1 MNTKNQSPAESN
13 SSRGADDD
21 SRIVSPCPVCGGAPR
36 SLYTIDRFEKPFDIL
51 RCPDCALQMQATI
64 PEDASELY
72 DEDYYTGRAEYSY
85 RDEREQRRFDRYVLD
100 ARLRTIARYAAPP
113 ADFVDVGAAFGAFV
127 EAAQAA
133 GYRARG
139 LDVSEYAAADARS
152 RGLDVRVGELIPGAF
167 EPASV
172 DVLTMIEVFEH
183 LTQPRAAMRALRESM
198 RPGGLVVVQT
208 ANFRG
213 AQARRAGGD
222 YHYYLPG
229 HFYYYSSDN
238 LRRLFAEFGFSRV
251 KIFRPVDFA
260 LLAKLKKSRGG
271 FTRARDYLGWLR
283 IAWYH
288 WKGMLHFGEYALT
301 SSMVLYAWRDAD
313 DAQPR

>member
-1 MNTKNQSPAESN
+1 MTHQSQAQHRKQASPPHGPAKHPNESH
-13 SSRGADDD
+13 GE
-21 SRIVSPCPVCGGAPR
+21 SPCPVCGGAPLF
-36 SLYTIDRFEKPFDIL
+36 LYTIDRFEQPFDIL
-51 RCPDCALQMQATI
+51 RCPDCKLQMQAAI
-64 PEDASELY
+64 PADASDLY
-72 DEDYYTGRAEYSY
+72 DEGYYTGRSEYSY
-85 RDEREQRRFDRYVLD
+85 RDERRQRRFDRYVLD
-100 ARLRTIARYAAPP
+100 ARLRTIAKYRPAP
-113 ADFVDVGAAFGAFV
+113 ADFVDVGAAFGGFV
-127 EAAQAA
+127 EAAADA

-152 RGLDVRVGELIPGAF
+152 RDLDVRAGELEPGVF
-167 EPASV
+167 ETQSV

-183 LTQPRAAMRALRESM
+183 LTEPRRAMQALRECM
-198 RPGGLVVVQT
+198 RPGGLVIVQT
-208 ANFRG
+208 ANYRG
-213 AQARRAGGD
+213 AQARNAGSD

-251 KIFRPVDFA
+251 KIFRPVDFG

-271 FTRARDYLGWLR
+271 FTRPRDYLRWLR

-301 SSMVLYAWRDAD
+301 SSMVMYAWRDE
-313 DAQPR
+313 